1 MVRPSIADL
10 RFVWSVLRDIRGEP
24 ESTGPGHEVGRSEPT
39 NLRSTAAYFGA
50 LRCHHAHRFAVGHP
64 PNDDTIAVD
73 DIVLKGCG
81 LDAGA
86 TLKDKKP
93 RRG

>member
-1 MVRPSIADL
+1 MPSRA
-10 RFVWSVLRDIRGEP
+10 P
-24 ESTGPGHEVGRSEPT
+24 
-39 NLRSTAAYFGA
+39 
-50 LRCHHAHRFAVGHP
+50 FAVGHP
-64 PNDDTIAVD
+64 PNDDTIIAVD

>member
-1 MVRPSIADL
+1 MPSRA
-10 RFVWSVLRDIRGEP
+10 P
-24 ESTGPGHEVGRSEPT
+24 
-39 NLRSTAAYFGA
+39 
-50 LRCHHAHRFAVGHP
+50 FAVGHP
-64 PNDDTIAVD
+64 PNDDTIIAVD

-86 TLKDKKP
+86 TLKDTKN